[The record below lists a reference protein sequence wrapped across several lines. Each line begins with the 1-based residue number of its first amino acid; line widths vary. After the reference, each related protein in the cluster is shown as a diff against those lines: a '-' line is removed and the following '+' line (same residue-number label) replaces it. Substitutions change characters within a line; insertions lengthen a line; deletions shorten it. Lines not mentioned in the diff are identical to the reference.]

1 LESDVEE
8 GGMEPSFRSM
18 FAYFVR
24 RQASNAFTEPF
35 KQAVMQGTGDYQLA
49 LSYLLG
55 LDWQIAREWQG
66 VRERE
71 KTLDEL
77 KKAAGAGAFGSII
90 GTAADLRTQHT
101 IADARVKRL
110 KEDLAAFHVLPEYR
124 ELEKQADQL
133 RAKLADLSNQSAL
146 DR

>member
-1 LESDVEE
+1 VEE